1 MADTRITITKDGPL
15 KLEVDGSLEIVDDE
29 GHPVS
34 HREGRALFLCRCGGS
49 ENKPFCDGTHSK
61 IGFAGAK
68 AAVKAAKEGEG

>member
-15 KLEVDGSLEIVDDE
+15 KLEVDGSLEIVDHE
-29 GHPVS
+29 GDPVS
-34 HREGRALFLCRCGGS
+34 HRKGRALFLCRCGGS

-61 IGFAGAK
+61 IGFAGAQ